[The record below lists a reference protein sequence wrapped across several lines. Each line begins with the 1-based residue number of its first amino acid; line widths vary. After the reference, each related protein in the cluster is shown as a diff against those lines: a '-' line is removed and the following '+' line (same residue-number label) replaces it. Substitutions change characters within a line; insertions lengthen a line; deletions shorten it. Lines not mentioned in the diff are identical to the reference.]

1 MSATTEQKVD
11 FLLKKVGF
19 TLSKTGSVTGTGAI
33 SGGTTKEPFAESIP
47 SPLVVPDS
55 SIWNQSLS
63 IPTTPPGS
71 NTSIIR
77 VYSTSSAHRMTADS
91 SVSGSRAFIAYTT
104 YNDTSSARLSDW
116 IDTQFGTGYVLKVY
130 KGDPNSSGTLL
141 PAGGS
146 GSDDGWFF
154 DYSSGV
160 LNFNG
165 AGLPSG
171 VSDTNIYIVGYRYIG
186 SKGVSSPGQ
195 INPTNLFVSG
205 ISTFAG
211 LVDINA
217 GGQANTFKI
226 EDLTAGRVVL
236 AGTSGEIE
244 DSGNLTFNGNTLDVT
259 GSQTISS
266 NFSVTG
272 ITSFAGATNHD
283 GGATV
288 DIHLDVIGLTTLD
301 DVNVSSGATFAGNID
316 ANGNLDVDGQ
326 TDLDVLN
333 VAELATFTGNI
344 DANGS
349 LDVDGHTELDNLG
362 VSGVSTFVGV
372 GTFNSDL
379 SVAGQLKG
387 YTNLTAP
394 HSATTKNFTVT
405 VASKDASHRYNGQ
418 GSGNAYLIDGIQSP
432 ILTLTPGRTYRF
444 TNDNTGSHP
453 IKFYLEADKTTNYT
467 TGVNFQNTYTEITV
481 GDETPNILHYQCTA
495 HSLMGNAIVTN
506 SNVVNSNY
514 AATLRG
520 GLSVTG
526 AETTLSSATVSDLT
540 SGRVV
545 IAGTSGA
552 IEDSGNLTFNG
563 SQLGITGTVNASS
576 TITGTEFH
584 TGASGSAIRVTSNT
598 ISGPATFTLD
608 PATIGDNTGKVI
620 IAGDLQVDGTTTTVN
635 STTVNIVD
643 KNIQVATGSANDAA
657 ANGGGIT
664 VDSGDGDK
672 TFQFEATGDNWG
684 ASENLNL
691 ASGKDYKINN
701 TSVLNATTLGSGVV
715 NSSLTSV
722 GTLSALNVSGLAG
735 IGSLTVAGVSTFT
748 GNIDANGDLDVDGTT
763 NLDVVDIDGAVD
775 MASNLVIAGN
785 IDANGDLDVDG
796 QTDLDVLNV
805 AELAT
810 FTGNIDANGSIDVD
824 GHTELDNLGVS
835 GVSTFT
841 GNIDANGSI
850 DVDGHTEVDTL
861 GVSGVSTFTGNI
873 DANGSIDVDGH
884 TELDNLGVSGVSTF
898 AGNINANGNIVGDNS
913 TNITGIAGVT
923 ASTLTGTLQTA
934 AQTNITSVGTLSS
947 LVVSGQTVVGSGV
960 TLNAT
965 GIIATGVVT
974 ATSFSGSLTGNVTGN
989 ADTATLA
996 TRATDLAINGTNQLL
1011 YQASNNDS
1019 AILPTGNAGQI
1030 LQSNGSG
1037 NAPQWVTSAPAGAI
1051 EGITIREESTIVGSA
1066 NSISTI
1072 NFIGESV
1079 TADAA
1084 VAAGIATVT
1093 INAISGVL
1101 VKAGGANAG
1110 TAITAFDFK
1119 GSLVDVDA
1127 ISNTGIATV
1136 QIDGLTV
1143 KDEGST
1149 VGTANSITAF
1159 NFVGDVVTAT
1169 ASGETATVTVNAIAG
1184 LGVSEGSGAKATG
1197 ATGLDFV
1204 GPVVSVDAASNTGIS
1219 TVRVEGLSI
1228 KDEGST
1234 VGTAGSIT
1242 TINFVGSG
1250 IAAAVSGDTATVTS
1264 AGGATTDD
1272 VVALA
1277 IALG

>member
-33 SGGTTKEPFAESIP
+33 SGGTTKEPFAESLP

-71 NTSIIR
+71 NTSIVR

-130 KGDPNSSGTLL
+130 KGDPNSGGTLL

-146 GSDDGWFF
+146 GSNDGWFF

-165 AGLPSG
+165 SGLPSG

-205 ISTFAG
+205 ISTFGG

-244 DSGNLTFNGNTLDVT
+244 DSGNLTFNGDTLGVT

-272 ITSFAGATNHD
+272 IS
-283 GGATV
+283 
-288 DIHLDVIGLTTLD
+288 TLASI
-301 DVNVSSGATFAGNID
+301 NVSGVAGIGSLTVAGVSTFTGNID

-394 HSATTKNFTVT
+394 HSSTKTFTVT
-405 VASKDASHRYNGQ
+405 VQSKDASHRYNGT
-418 GSGNAYLIDGIQSP
+418 GSGNAYLIDGIQAP

-453 IKFYLEADKTTNYT
+453 LKFYLEADKTTNYT
-467 TGVNFQNTYTEITV
+467 TGVNFQNTYTEITI
-481 GDETPNILHYQCTA
+481 GDETPNVLHYQCTA
-495 HSLMGNAIVTN
+495 HGYMGNAIVTN

-540 SGRVV
+540 DNRVV

-552 IEDSGNLTFNG
+552 LEDSSNLTFNG

-584 TGASGSAIRVTSNT
+584 TGSAGSAIRVTSNT

-691 ASGKDYKINN
+691 ASGKAYKINN
-701 TSVLNATTLGSGVV
+701 TSVLNATTLGSNVV

-722 GTLSALNVSGLAG
+722 GTLT
-735 IGSLTVAGVSTFT
+735 SLDVT
-748 GNIDANGDLDVDGTT
+748 GNITGAGDLTLTDTTTDANAGPELKLFRNSASPADADYLGQIKFAGESDTGVERNYAKITGKILDASNGTEDGIIEFAHIKAGSQVITGRFRSDSLQLLNSTNFSVAGEATVTGALNAANIVQVGTT
-763 NLDVVDIDGAVD
+763 NDTGELRIGHDGSSYRARIV
-775 MASNLVIAGN
+775 SNSSNSLE
-785 IDANGDLDVDG
+785 IDADGPERIQMHGGVIYMKPLNSEKSAAFVANGA
-796 QTDLDVLNV
+796 
-805 AELAT
+805 AELYYDNSKKANT
-810 FTGNIDANGSIDVD
+810 YANGFQITGNCDINGGALYLEDNQKANFGYGDDLQIFHNGTHSIIADVGTGNLQLRAADFRVTDSTNDEVMIKANNNGSVDLYYDNGKTLETTANGVTIYDD
-824 GHTELDNLGVS
+824 GKDDEGRLIVPVS
-835 GVSTFT
+835 YT
-841 GNIDANGSI
+841 
-850 DVDGHTEVDTL
+850 H
-861 GVSGVSTFTGNI
+861 
-873 DANGSIDVDGH
+873 
-884 TELDNLGVSGVSTF
+884 
-898 AGNINANGNIVGDNS
+898 
-913 TNITGIAGVT
+913 
-923 ASTLTGTLQTA
+923 LT
-934 AQTNITSVGTLSS
+934 
-947 LVVSGQTVVGSGV
+947 
-960 TLNAT
+960 
-965 GIIATGVVT
+965 
-974 ATSFSGSLTGNVTGN
+974 
-989 ADTATLA
+989 
-996 TRATDLAINGTNQLL
+996 
-1011 YQASNNDS
+1011 
-1019 AILPTGNAGQI
+1019 LPTK
-1030 LQSNGSG
+1030 
-1037 NAPQWVTSAPAGAI
+1037 
-1051 EGITIREESTIVGSA
+1051 RIV
-1066 NSISTI
+1066 
-1072 NFIGESV
+1072 
-1079 TADAA
+1079 
-1084 VAAGIATVT
+1084 
-1093 INAISGVL
+1093 
-1101 VKAGGANAG
+1101 
-1110 TAITAFDFK
+1110 
-1119 GSLVDVDA
+1119 
-1127 ISNTGIATV
+1127 
-1136 QIDGLTV
+1136 
-1143 KDEGST
+1143 
-1149 VGTANSITAF
+1149 
-1159 NFVGDVVTAT
+1159 
-1169 ASGETATVTVNAIAG
+1169 
-1184 LGVSEGSGAKATG
+1184 
-1197 ATGLDFV
+1197 
-1204 GPVVSVDAASNTGIS
+1204 
-1219 TVRVEGLSI
+1219 
-1228 KDEGST
+1228 
-1234 VGTAGSIT
+1234 
-1242 TINFVGSG
+1242 
-1250 IAAAVSGDTATVTS
+1250 
-1264 AGGATTDD
+1264 
-1272 VVALA
+1272 
-1277 IALG
+1277 

>member
-33 SGGTTKEPFAESIP
+33 SGGTTKEPFAESLP

-63 IPTTPPGS
+63 IPATPPGS
-71 NTSIIR
+71 DTSIVK
-77 VYSTSSAHRMTADS
+77 VYSTSSALRMTADS

-104 YNDTSSARLSDW
+104 YNNTSSARLTDW
-116 IDTQFGTGYVLKVY
+116 IDTQFGTAYVLKVY
-130 KGDPNSSGTLL
+130 KGDPNSGGTLL

-146 GSDDGWFF
+146 GSNDGWFF

-165 AGLPSG
+165 SGLPSG
-171 VSDTNIYIVGYRYIG
+171 VTDSNIYIVGYRYIG
-186 SKGVSSPGQ
+186 SKGVSSPTS
-195 INPTNLFVSG
+195 ISPTNLFVAG
-205 ISTFAG
+205 I
-211 LVDINA
+211 
-217 GGQANTFKI
+217 
-226 EDLTAGRVVL
+226 
-236 AGTSGEIE
+236 
-244 DSGNLTFNGNTLDVT
+244 
-259 GSQTISS
+259 
-266 NFSVTG
+266 
-272 ITSFAGATNHD
+272 
-283 GGATV
+283 
-288 DIHLDVIGLTTLD
+288 
-301 DVNVSSGATFAGNID
+301 
-316 ANGNLDVDGQ
+316 
-326 TDLDVLN
+326 
-333 VAELATFTGNI
+333 
-344 DANGS
+344 
-349 LDVDGHTELDNLG
+349 
-362 VSGVSTFVGV
+362 STFVGV
-372 GTFNSDL
+372 GTFQSDL
-379 SVAGQLKG
+379 SVAGQFKG
-387 YTNLTAP
+387 YTNLVAP
-394 HSATTKNFTVT
+394 HSSTKTFTVT

-418 GSGNAYLIDGIQSP
+418 GSGNGYLIDGIFSP

-453 IKFYLEADKTTNYT
+453 LKFYLEADKTTNYT

-481 GDETPNILHYQCTA
+481 SDETPNVLHYQCTA

-526 AETTLSSATVSDLT
+526 GETTLSSATVSDLT
-540 SGRVV
+540 DNRVV

-552 IEDSGNLTFNG
+552 IEDSANLTFNG

-608 PATIGDNTGKVI
+608 PAAVGDNTGKVI

-664 VDSGDGDK
+664 IASGDGNK
-672 TFQFEATGDNWG
+672 TFQFEATGDNL
-684 ASENLNL
+684 ASSEHLNI
-691 ASGKDYKINN
+691 ASGKSYKINN

-715 NSSLTSV
+715 NSSLTNV
-722 GTLSALNVSGLAG
+722 GTLTSLDVSGLAG

-748 GNIDANGDLDVDGTT
+748 GNIDANGNLDVDGQTD
-763 NLDVVDIDGAVD
+763 LDVLNVAET
-775 MASNLVIAGN
+775 ATFSSN
-785 IDANGDLDVDG
+785 IDANGNLDVDG

-810 FTGNIDANGSIDVD
+810 FTGNIDANGS
-824 GHTELDNLGVS
+824 L
-835 GVSTFT
+835 
-841 GNIDANGSI
+841 
-850 DVDGHTEVDTL
+850 
-861 GVSGVSTFTGNI
+861 
-873 DANGSIDVDGH
+873 DVDGH

-934 AQTNITSVGTLSS
+934 AQTNITSVGTLGS

-965 GIIATGVVT
+965 GVIATGVIT
-974 ATSFSGSLTGNVTGN
+974 ATSFTGSLTGN

-996 TRATDLAINGTNQLL
+996 TRATDLAINGTNQIV

-1019 AILPTGNAGQI
+1019 AILPTGSAGQI
-1030 LQSNGSG
+1030 LSSNGSG
-1037 NAPQWVTSAPAGAI
+1037 AAPQWVNSAPAGAI
-1051 EGITIREESTIVGSA
+1051 EGITIREESSVVGTA

-1072 NFIGESV
+1072 NFIGSVV

-1084 VAAGIATVT
+1084 AGAGI
-1093 INAISGVL
+1093 
-1101 VKAGGANAG
+1101 
-1110 TAITAFDFK
+1110 
-1119 GSLVDVDA
+1119 
-1127 ISNTGIATV
+1127 
-1136 QIDGLTV
+1136 
-1143 KDEGST
+1143 
-1149 VGTANSITAF
+1149 
-1159 NFVGDVVTAT
+1159 
-1169 ASGETATVTVNAIAG
+1169 ATVTVNAIAG
-1184 LGVSEGSGAKATG
+1184 LGVSEGSGSKATG

-1204 GPVVSVDAASNTGIS
+1204 GPLIGVDASSNTGIS
-1219 TVRVEGLSI
+1219 TVRVDALTI

-1264 AGGATTDD
+1264 AGGVTNAD

>member
-1 MSATTEQKVD
+1 VSATTEQKVD

-33 SGGTTKEPFAESIP
+33 SGGTTKEPFAESLP

-71 NTSIIR
+71 DTSIVK
-77 VYSTSSAHRMTADS
+77 VYSTSSALRMTADS

-104 YNDTSSARLSDW
+104 YNNTSSARLTDW
-116 IDTQFGTGYVLKVY
+116 IDTQFGTAYVLKVY
-130 KGDPNSSGTLL
+130 KGDPNSGGTLL

-146 GSDDGWFF
+146 GSNDGWFF

-165 AGLPSG
+165 SGLPSG
-171 VSDTNIYIVGYRYIG
+171 VTDSNIYIVGYRYIG
-186 SKGVSSPGQ
+186 SKGVSSPAS

-205 ISTFAG
+205 ISTF
-211 LVDINA
+211 
-217 GGQANTFKI
+217 
-226 EDLTAGRVVL
+226 
-236 AGTSGEIE
+236 
-244 DSGNLTFNGNTLDVT
+244 
-259 GSQTISS
+259 
-266 NFSVTG
+266 
-272 ITSFAGATNHD
+272 
-283 GGATV
+283 
-288 DIHLDVIGLTTLD
+288 
-301 DVNVSSGATFAGNID
+301 
-316 ANGNLDVDGQ
+316 
-326 TDLDVLN
+326 
-333 VAELATFTGNI
+333 
-344 DANGS
+344 
-349 LDVDGHTELDNLG
+349 
-362 VSGVSTFVGV
+362 VGV
-372 GTFNSDL
+372 GTFQSDL
-379 SVAGQLKG
+379 SVAGQFKG
-387 YTNLTAP
+387 YTNLVAP
-394 HSATTKNFTVT
+394 HSSTKTFTVT
-405 VASKDASHRYNGQ
+405 VATKDASHRYNGQ
-418 GSGNAYLIDGIQSP
+418 GSGNGYLIDGIFSP

-453 IKFYLEADKTTNYT
+453 LKFYLEADKTTNYT
-467 TGVNFQNTYTEITV
+467 TGVSFQNTYTEITIS
-481 GDETPNILHYQCTA
+481 DETPNVLHYQCTA

-520 GLSVTG
+520 GLT
-526 AETTLSSATVSDLT
+526 ANSAKVEDLT

-545 IAGTSGA
+545 LAGTGGEL
-552 IEDSGNLTFNG
+552 EDNGNLTFNG

-598 ISGPATFTLD
+598 ITGPATFTLD
-608 PATIGDNTGKVI
+608 PAGIGTNTGKVI

-643 KNIQVATGSANDAA
+643 KNIQVATGAANDAA

-715 NSSLTSV
+715 NSSLTNV
-722 GTLSALNVSGLAG
+722 GTLTSLDVSGLAG
-735 IGSLTVAGVSTFT
+735 IGSLTVA
-748 GNIDANGDLDVDGTT
+748 
-763 NLDVVDIDGAVD
+763 
-775 MASNLVIAGN
+775 
-785 IDANGDLDVDG
+785 
-796 QTDLDVLNV
+796 
-805 AELAT
+805 
-810 FTGNIDANGSIDVD
+810 
-824 GHTELDNLGVS
+824 

-861 GVSGVSTFTGNI
+861 GVSGISTFQSNVHLLDNDKLQIGGSVGTVDGLELYHDGSNSYISETGTGGLIIDAPNTIFQDGKKVVLGTDSDVQLYHDNSHGYISNSTGNLRI
-873 DANGSIDVDGH
+873 NSDALRLRSLTGSENYLKADVNGTVELYYDGTKKFETTTDAILVTGVTGNARFNQFGHLLLQNTNNGTTNFWGISPRGGGELDIGYAAMGSGGQSTTIAGDIITLGTDSKVTFHNTIDVTGH
-884 TELDNLGVSGVSTF
+884 
-898 AGNINANGNIVGDNS
+898 AGIGSLTV
-913 TNITGIAGVT
+913 AGVT
-923 ASTLTGTLQTA
+923 TSTGGF
-934 AQTNITSVGTLSS
+934 VG
-947 LVVSGQTVVGSGV
+947 
-960 TLNAT
+960 N
-965 GIIATGVVT
+965 
-974 ATSFSGSLTGNVTGN
+974 LTGNVTG
-989 ADTATLA
+989 T
-996 TRATDLAINGTNQLL
+996 ATDLAINGTNQLL

-1019 AILPTGNAGQI
+1019 AVLPTGNAGQI

-1051 EGITIREESTIVGSA
+1051 EGITIREESTVVGSA

-1093 INAISGVL
+1093 IDAISGIL
-1101 VKAGGANAG
+1101 VKDGGANVG
-1110 TAITAFDFK
+1110 TGITAFDFA

-1127 ISNTGIATV
+1127 VSNTGIATV
-1136 QIDGLTV
+1136 QIDGLSV
-1143 KDEGST
+1143 KDEGS
-1149 VGTANSITAF
+1149 S
-1159 NFVGDVVTAT
+1159 
-1169 ASGETATVTVNAIAG
+1169 
-1184 LGVSEGSGAKATG
+1184 
-1197 ATGLDFV
+1197 
-1204 GPVVSVDAASNTGIS
+1204 
-1219 TVRVEGLSI
+1219 
-1228 KDEGST
+1228 

-1242 TINFVGSG
+1242 TLNFVGTG
-1250 IAAAVSGDTATVTS
+1250 IVVDAAANAGVATITSSGGVTN
-1264 AGGATTDD
+1264 AD